1 MELLFNG
8 VSKLTSRSKI
18 HVGEVI
24 VTLIF
29 LAFSG
34 VTLFLVSKF
43 LSPEVL
49 VFMLVLRLLNRW
61 FCGKIQPYTVEGRKV
76 MDQLEGFREH
86 LLQKQ
91 PKAVPS
97 FSGTRVRRSASEEW
111 LPYTIALGIEKKWKD
126 AADNL
131 PSTPDWLEGVDLTD
145 PLSPNPFIANF
156 GATLSVAV
164 AAATLTPSSGHGG
177 MHGGGGGH

>member
-34 VTLFLVSKF
+34 VALFLVWKF

-61 FCGKIQPYTVEGRKV
+61 FCGKIQPYTVEGCKV

-97 FSGTRVRRSASEEW
+97 CSGTRVRRPASEKG
-111 LPYTIALGIEKKWKD
+111 LPHTIALGIEKKWK
-126 AADNL
+126 
-131 PSTPDWLEGVDLTD
+131 
-145 PLSPNPFIANF
+145 
-156 GATLSVAV
+156 AV
-164 AAATLTPSSGHGG
+164 AYN
-177 MHGGGGGH
+177 